1 MSRQMYSSVAISGG
15 NHEGLKFGLIH
26 LEAILE
32 KLEDQGLED
41 SLVHFDLK
49 NMYFAAVDVVEAYE
63 NVIK

>member
-15 NHEGLKFGLIH
+15 AHAGLKLGLSH
-26 LEAILE
+26 LEAILV
-32 KLEDQGLED
+32 KLEEQGWED
-41 SLVHFDLK
+41 SFVHFDLK